1 MINSNFMNNAKTWVS
16 PKRIKQLRSIVKDT
30 KVSLKWDIYSDDRD
44 DLIRQNKEASRAEIA
59 DILENPENKIN
70 KTEAKKLSI
79 FLKNYI
85 SSLTKDE
92 YVHLHKTMD
101 SILEYNAALYPM
113 MEEYFNYHK
122 SYDSILFDSLLKL
135 ISEKMLLSKT
145 EKQEEFNE
153 EFKSILYRYYNTTI
167 KKTKALPFFIAPI
180 NTNQL
185 ITYMQE
191 RELYNFSDSI
201 ELDWWANLF
210 SYKIKLRDMKNNEP
224 FNKFDE
230 LMYRISIWKT
240 GWNGISRDEVYD
252 YIESEYIKIS
262 NNVFYIEW
270 DRDFNV
276 NIEVRPRIV
285 NDWLSWKIEDM
296 KETFDIEFFIY
307 PKKEMNTY
315 EYFDKASQ
323 TLSEVTQKF
332 MSRFYRIFDVYPD
345 VTNFINID
353 PDEIYDKIADI
364 DECDEDSS
372 KTMQTSTSWGKDRI
386 NNSIINSKYQEL
398 ISSIDDMILEN
409 SEKKELKKIINMFNN
424 PDLFKEYWLE
434 MPKWMILYWPP
445 WVWKTLFLKIFAKQT
460 DATFIHIS
468 HSDIETKWVWESEK
482 NIKAKFNEARKL
494 VAEWKKV
501 ILSFDEWDS
510 LFEARWEEK
519 NYKEW
524 IIAVILG
531 ELDWFDES
539 GIKNIFTVILT
550 NRPEAVDNA
559 LKERLSRK
567 IWLKL
572 PSLSQRVEHLKLNI
586 KNIESKSLKT
596 YFDESI
602 DFDLIAI
609 KLNQKSGRFIKNLIY
624 NTAESFVNDILEW
637 EVREKI
643 ATEDI
648 IQAIKYTKENEEETK
663 DKVMWFWINNE
674 K

>member
-1 MINSNFMNNAKTWVS
+1 MINNKFLETAKTPVS
-16 PKRIKQLRSIVKDT
+16 PKRSKQLRTIVKW
-30 KVSLKWDIYSDDRD
+30 VRMSLKGDIHPDDRD
-44 DLIRQNKEASRAEIA
+44 DLIKQNKEYSRAEVA
-59 DILENPENKIN
+59 DILEDPRNKIN
-70 KTEAKKLSI
+70 KTESKKLAT

-92 YVHLHKTMD
+92 YIHLHKTLN
-101 SILEYNAALYPM
+101 SIFEFNAALYPM

-122 SYDSILFDSLLKL
+122 SDDATLFDSLFKI
-135 ISEKMLLSKT
+135 ISEKVLFPET
-145 EKQEEFNE
+145 ANQDEFNK
-153 EFKSILYRYYNTTI
+153 EFKSILYRYFNTTI
-167 KKTKALPFFIAPI
+167 KKTKDLPFFIAPI

-191 RELYNFSDSI
+191 RGLYDFSDSI

-210 SYKIKLRDMKNNEP
+210 SYKVKLRDMKSNEP

-240 GWNGISRDEVYD
+240 GGNGISRDEVYD
-252 YIESEYIKIS
+252 YIESEYAKIS

-276 NIEVRPRIV
+276 NLEVTPKIL
-285 NDWLSWKIEDM
+285 NDWVSWKIDDM
-296 KETFDIEFFIY
+296 KEVFDIEFFLY

-323 TLSEVTQKF
+323 TLSEVTKSF
-332 MSRFYRIFDVYPD
+332 MSRFYKIFDAYPD
-345 VTNFINID
+345 STNFINID
-353 PDEIYDKIADI
+353 PDEIYDKIADV
-364 DECDEDSS
+364 DKCDEATSR
-372 KTMQTSTSWGKDRI
+372 TMQTSSSRTKNKT

-398 ISSIDDMILEN
+398 ISSVDDMILEE

-424 PDLFKEYWLE
+424 PELFKEYWLE

-445 WVWKTLFLKIFAKQT
+445 WVGKTLFLKILAKQT

-468 HSDIETKWVWESEK
+468 HSDIEDKYVWESERK
-482 NIKAKFNEARKL
+482 IKAKFNEARKL
-494 VAEWKKV
+494 VAEWKRV
-501 ILSFDEWDS
+501 ILSFDEGDS
-510 LFEARWEEK
+510 LFEARNSEK

-531 ELDWFDES
+531 ELDWFDENAT
-539 GIKNIFTVILT
+539 KNIFTVILT

-567 IWLKL
+567 VWLKL
-572 PSLSQRVEHLKLNI
+572 PSLTQRVEHLKLNI
-586 KNIESKSLKT
+586 KNIEHKSSKT

-602 DFDLIAI
+602 DFNLIAK
-609 KLNQKSGRFIKNLIY
+609 KLNDKSWRFIKNLVY

-643 ATEDI
+643 TTQDI
-648 IQAIKYTKENEEETK
+648 IDAIKYTKENEEENK
-663 DKVMWFWINNE
+663 DKVMWFWRQNE

>member
-230 LMYRISIWKT
+230 LM
-240 GWNGISRDEVYD
+240 
-252 YIESEYIKIS
+252 
-262 NNVFYIEW
+262 
-270 DRDFNV
+270 
-276 NIEVRPRIV
+276 
-285 NDWLSWKIEDM
+285 
-296 KETFDIEFFIY
+296 
-307 PKKEMNTY
+307 
-315 EYFDKASQ
+315 
-323 TLSEVTQKF
+323 
-332 MSRFYRIFDVYPD
+332 
-345 VTNFINID
+345 
-353 PDEIYDKIADI
+353 
-364 DECDEDSS
+364 
-372 KTMQTSTSWGKDRI
+372 
-386 NNSIINSKYQEL
+386 
-398 ISSIDDMILEN
+398 
-409 SEKKELKKIINMFNN
+409 
-424 PDLFKEYWLE
+424 
-434 MPKWMILYWPP
+434 
-445 WVWKTLFLKIFAKQT
+445 
-460 DATFIHIS
+460 
-468 HSDIETKWVWESEK
+468 
-482 NIKAKFNEARKL
+482 
-494 VAEWKKV
+494 
-501 ILSFDEWDS
+501 
-510 LFEARWEEK
+510 
-519 NYKEW
+519 
-524 IIAVILG
+524 
-531 ELDWFDES
+531 
-539 GIKNIFTVILT
+539 
-550 NRPEAVDNA
+550 
-559 LKERLSRK
+559 
-567 IWLKL
+567 
-572 PSLSQRVEHLKLNI
+572 
-586 KNIESKSLKT
+586 
-596 YFDESI
+596 
-602 DFDLIAI
+602 
-609 KLNQKSGRFIKNLIY
+609 
-624 NTAESFVNDILEW
+624 
-637 EVREKI
+637 
-643 ATEDI
+643 
-648 IQAIKYTKENEEETK
+648 
-663 DKVMWFWINNE
+663 
-674 K
+674 